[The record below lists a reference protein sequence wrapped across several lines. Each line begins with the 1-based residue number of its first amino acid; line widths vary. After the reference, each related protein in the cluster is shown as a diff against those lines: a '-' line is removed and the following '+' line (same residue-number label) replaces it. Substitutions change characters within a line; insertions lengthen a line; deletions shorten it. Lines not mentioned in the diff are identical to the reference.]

1 MDRLAHNEVYSK
13 MRVMDINARVR
24 FMRAETIVPVNEIIA
39 TRRSPRSYDESAVIT
54 DQDLLGILEA
64 ARWAPSAF
72 NGQPWRFIVGKRG
85 DELFKQI
92 MSSLGQ
98 FNQSWAQRS
107 SALVLVA
114 AKTLKSDGSINADY
128 QFDCGL
134 AVGQLVIET
143 HHRGLIAHQ
152 MTGFDK
158 AIAQEVLSIP
168 AELVPVVVIAI
179 GKQDAP
185 EKLSGSLLERE
196 QAKRE
201 RLPLKEIVIKGLPA

>member
-1 MDRLAHNEVYSK
+1 
-13 MRVMDINARVR
+13 
-24 FMRAETIVPVNEIIA
+24 MRAETTVPVNEIIA
-39 TRRSPRSYDESAVIT
+39 TRRSPRSFDESAVIS

-72 NGQPWRFIVGKRG
+72 NGQPWRFFVGKRG
-85 DELFKQI
+85 DEPFNQI
-92 MSSLGQ
+92 LASLVP

-114 AKTLKSDGSINADY
+114 SKTVKSDGSIHGDY

-158 AIAQEVLSIP
+158 AVAQKELSMP
-168 AELVPVVVIAI
+168 ADLVPVVVIAI

-185 EKLSGSLLERE
+185 EKLSGPLLERE

-201 RLPLKEIVIKGLPA
+201 RLPLAELVIKGLPA

>member
-1 MDRLAHNEVYSK
+1 
-13 MRVMDINARVR
+13 
-24 FMRAETIVPVNEIIA
+24 MRAETAVPVNEIIA
-39 TRRSPRSYDESAVIT
+39 TRRSPRSFDESAVIS

-72 NGQPWRFIVGKRG
+72 NGQPWRFFVGKRG
-85 DELFKQI
+85 DELFNQI
-92 MSSLGQ
+92 MASLVP

-107 SALVLVA
+107 SALLLVA
-114 AKTLKSDGSINADY
+114 AKTIKSDGTIHADY

-158 AIAQEVLSIP
+158 VIAQAKLSLA

-185 EKLSGSLLERE
+185 EKLSGPLLERE

-201 RLPLKEIVIKGLPA
+201 RLSLAEIVVKGLPA

>member
-1 MDRLAHNEVYSK
+1 MRLEPNVVRVHN
-13 MRVMDINARVR
+13 
-24 FMRAETIVPVNEIIA
+24 MRAETVVPVNEIIA
-39 TRRSPRSYDESAVIT
+39 TRRSPRSFDVSAEIS

-72 NGQPWRFIVGKRG
+72 NGQPWRFFVGKRG
-85 DELFKQI
+85 DELFNQI
-92 MSSLGQ
+92 LASLVP
-98 FNQSWAQRS
+98 FNQSWAERS
-107 SALVLVA
+107 SALILVA
-114 AKTLKSDGSINADY
+114 AKTVKGDGSINPDY

-158 AIAQEVLSIP
+158 AVAQAELSVP
-168 AELVPVVVIAI
+168 ADLVPVVVIAI

-185 EKLSGSLLERE
+185 EKLSGPLLERE

-201 RLPLKEIVIKGLPA
+201 RLPLTEIVIKGLPA

>member
-1 MDRLAHNEVYSK
+1 MRLEPNVVRVHN
-13 MRVMDINARVR
+13 
-24 FMRAETIVPVNEIIA
+24 MRAETVVPVNEIIA
-39 TRRSPRSYDESAVIT
+39 TRRSPRSFDVSAEIS

-72 NGQPWRFIVGKRG
+72 NGQPWRFFVGKRG
-85 DELFKQI
+85 DELFNQI
-92 MSSLGQ
+92 LASLVP
-98 FNQSWAQRS
+98 FNQSWAERS
-107 SALVLVA
+107 SALILVA
-114 AKTLKSDGSINADY
+114 AKTIKGDGSINPDY

-158 AIAQEVLSIP
+158 AVAQAELSVP
-168 AELVPVVVIAI
+168 ADLVPVVVIAI

-185 EKLSGSLLERE
+185 EKLSGPLLERE

-201 RLPLKEIVIKGLPA
+201 RLPLTEIVIKGLPA

>member
-1 MDRLAHNEVYSK
+1 
-13 MRVMDINARVR
+13 
-24 FMRAETIVPVNEIIA
+24 MRAETSVPVNEIIA
-39 TRRSPRSYDESAVIT
+39 TRRSPRSFDEDAVISNE
-54 DQDLLGILEA
+54 DLVGILEA

-72 NGQPWRFIVGKRG
+72 NGQPWRFFVGKRG
-85 DELFKQI
+85 DEL
-92 MSSLGQ
+92 

-107 SALVLVA
+107 SALLLVA
-114 AKTLKSDGSINADY
+114 AKTIKSDGTIHADY

-158 AIAQEVLSIP
+158 AIAQEKLSLA

-185 EKLSGSLLERE
+185 EKLSGPLLERE

-201 RLPLKEIVIKGLPA
+201 RLSLAEIVVKGLPA